1 MAQWW
6 RRKRAISLH
15 SWSVIPV
22 CFQRAV
28 IDAFRIQLA
37 EDITVEVTTMSASE
51 AVDAAA
57 ALDIVSVMGIQCSG
71 YAGSLSLAFPKG
83 TFLAVLEKML
93 GEKFTEVNS
102 ENADACSEL
111 LNIIYASARKSINQ
125 EGFDFQPAIPSTI
138 SGRDLSLPLG
148 HYSSFMRFACVSRA
162 GPFLMAFSLK
172 RAGGAAK
179 EP

>member
-1 MAQWW
+1 MSGKNLA
-6 RRKRAISLH
+6 A
-15 SWSVIPV
+15 IPV
-22 CFQRAV
+22 CLQRAV

-37 EDITVEVTTMSASE
+37 DEISVTVTTMSASE
-51 AVDAAA
+51 AVSAAS
-57 ALDIVSVMGIQCSG
+57 ALDIVSVMGIQCTG
-71 YAGSLSLAFPKG
+71 YVGSLSLAFPKA
-83 TFLAVLEKML
+83 TFLGVLEKML
-93 GEKFTEVNS
+93 GEKYADVNP

-148 HYSSFMRFACVSRA
+148 QFSSFMRFACVSKT

-172 RAGGAAK
+172 RAGGEAK